1 MSKIKMAIGAAVACV
16 ALVGTVF
23 VAPPASALLCGYP
36 PVECPAGD
44 TNPPEAER
52 IGATPAAAAQA
63 GMTLPS
69 QETAAETPPTR
80 PPARPSVDAIGAAPR
95 VQAERGDTVR
105 LRSLGAE
112 ASATYRVLVK
122 RNDGPYNFIGVIT
135 ANASGGVTL
144 PAVQFDRRGLFTFAL
159 QGSDGTTLYMRVNVE

>member
-1 MSKIKMAIGAAVACV
+1 MSKIRMAIGAAVAGV
-16 ALVGTVF
+16 ALVGTVL

-36 PVECPAGD
+36 PVECPAGE
-44 TNPPEAER
+44 TNPPEEQR

-69 QETAAETPPTR
+69 QETADQTPPTR
-80 PPARPSVDAIGAAPR
+80 PQDPPSVNAIGQAPR
-95 VQAERGDTVR
+95 VPATRGDTVR
-105 LRSLGAE
+105 LRSDAE
-112 ASATYRVLVK
+112 AGVTYRVLVK

-135 ANASGGVTL
+135 ANAGGGVTL
-144 PAVQFDRRGLFTFAL
+144 PAVQFDRRGTYTFAL